1 VLARAD
7 VSDDAPK
14 VLVLVMRE
22 DVSNDAPKVLV
33 LALRDVSDDA

>member
-1 VLARAD
+1 MLARAD

-14 VLVLVMRE
+14 VLVLVVRE
-22 DVSNDAPKVLV
+22 DVPNDAPKVLV

>member
-1 VLARAD
+1 MLARAD
-7 VSDDAPK
+7 VSDGAPK